1 MIFEIFNNLRW
12 RFGLFIIL
20 LFIII
25 FSLLSINYYN
35 NYKEKE
41 LENFE
46 KILTNIYFQKSV
58 KSTIEN
64 LEPRYI
70 EINYDVV
77 KGDSFNKIIG
87 NIKLPLKERKKLL
100 NIITKN
106 KNFYKLNEGQTLK
119 FTIDK
124 KSPEKIIKFS
134 FPINKTKEVIFTR
147 NEKNS
152 FDYKEIEKN
161 LNFMQEIGELG
172 LLGVPI
178 FIFQEGIVA
187 FNVQINIY

>member
-1 MIFEIFNNLRW
+1 MIFEIFNNLRR

-87 NIKLPLKERKKLL
+87 NIKLPLKE
-100 NIITKN
+100 KN
-106 KNFYKLNEGQTLK
+106 Y
-119 FTIDK
+119 
-124 KSPEKIIKFS
+124 
-134 FPINKTKEVIFTR
+134 
-147 NEKNS
+147 
-152 FDYKEIEKN
+152 
-161 LNFMQEIGELG
+161 
-172 LLGVPI
+172 
-178 FIFQEGIVA
+178 
-187 FNVQINIY
+187 